1 MSTPADVPTLAA
13 ERTHLAWRRTA
24 IGLTGGGVA
33 AAHLLQEFLG
43 VASWSLAATAT
54 VVAVAL
60 GVVSHRRHLVAGA
73 LPPGGRLVTASTLG
87 VLVIGIAA
95 TVFVVLQRP

>member
-1 MSTPADVPTLAA
+1 MTEPPPTLAA

-43 VASWSLAATAT
+43 AAAWSLAATAL
-54 VVAVAL
+54 VIAVAL
-60 GVVSHRRHLVAGA
+60 AVVSHRRHLVGGA
-73 LPPGGRLVTASTLG
+73 RSTVDGHDPSSRSSCCAAPEVRARGRSRRG
-87 VLVIGIAA
+87 
-95 TVFVVLQRP
+95 R

>member
-1 MSTPADVPTLAA
+1 MTEPPPTLAA

-43 VASWSLAATAT
+43 PAAWSLAATAL

-60 GVVSHRRHLVAGA
+60 AAVSHRRHLVDGA
-73 LPPGGRLVTASTLG
+73 LPPGGRLVAVSTAG
-87 VLVIGIAA
+87 MLVIGVAA
-95 TVFVVLQRP
+95 VTFVVLHGP

>member
-1 MSTPADVPTLAA
+1 MTEPPPTLAA

-43 VASWSLAATAT
+43 PAAWTAR
-54 VVAVAL
+54 V
-60 GVVSHRRHLVAGA
+60 
-73 LPPGGRLVTASTLG
+73 P
-87 VLVIGIAA
+87 
-95 TVFVVLQRP
+95 